1 MTVSAITVQDA
12 KALLDAGEAIMIDV
26 REQDEWDAAR
36 IDGTVFAPLS
46 QMPQAWEALNLPQ
59 GKTVIVQCKSGGR
72 SGRVCEFVGPSAKD
86 GQPVVNLEG
95 GILAWAQAGY
105 PIIQG

>member
-12 KALLDAGEAIMIDV
+12 KALLDSGEAIMIDV

-46 QMPQAWEALNLPQ
+46 QMPQAWEALDLPSD
-59 GKTVIVQCKSGGR
+59 KTVIVQCKSGGR
-72 SGRVCEFVGPSAKD
+72 SGRVCEFVGPSAKE

-105 PIIQG
+105 PIIEG

>member
-12 KALLDAGEAIMIDV
+12 KALLDADEAIMIDV

-36 IDGTVFAPLS
+36 IGGTIFAPLS
-46 QMPQAWEALNLPQ
+46 QMPQAWDALDLPQ

-86 GQPVVNLEG
+86 GQPVVNLAG
-95 GILAWAQAGY
+95 GILAWAEAGY

>member
-12 KALLDAGEAIMIDV
+12 KALLDADEAIMIDV

-36 IDGTVFAPLS
+36 IDGTIFAPLS
-46 QMPQAWEALNLPQ
+46 QMPQAWEALDLPQ

-86 GQPVVNLEG
+86 GQSVVNLAG
-95 GILAWAQAGY
+95 GILAWAEAGY

>member
-36 IDGTVFAPLS
+36 IDGTIFAPLS

-86 GQPVVNLEG
+86 GQPVINLAG
-95 GILAWAQAGY
+95 GILAWAEAGY

>member
-36 IDGTVFAPLS
+36 IDGTIFAPLS
-46 QMPQAWEALNLPQ
+46 QMPQAWEALDLPQ

-86 GQPVVNLEG
+86 GQPVVNLAG

-105 PIIQG
+105 PIIQS

>member
-12 KALLDAGEAIMIDV
+12 KALLDAGDAIMIDV

-36 IDGTVFAPLS
+36 IDGAVFAPLS
-46 QMPQAWEALNLPQ
+46 QMTQAWDALNLPQ
-59 GKTVIVQCKSGGR
+59 GKTIIVQCKSGGR

>member
-1 MTVSAITVQDA
+1 MSITAITVEEA
-12 KALLDAGEAIMIDV
+12 RALLESGEAVMIDV

-36 IDGTVFAPLS
+36 IEGTQFAPLS
-46 QMPQAWEALNLPQ
+46 QMPQAWDALDLPKD
-59 GKTVIVQCKSGGR
+59 KTIIVQCKSGGR
-72 SGRVCEFVGPSAKD
+72 SGRVCEYVGPHAKD

-95 GILAWAQAGY
+95 GIMAWHQAGY

>member
-12 KALLDAGEAIMIDV
+12 KALLDADEAIMIDV

-36 IDGTVFAPLS
+36 IDGTIFAPLS
-46 QMPQAWEALNLPQ
+46 QMPQAWEALDLPQ

-86 GQPVVNLEG
+86 GQPVVNLAG
-95 GILAWAQAGY
+95 GILAWAEAGY

>member
-26 REQDEWDAAR
+26 REQDEWDVAR
-36 IDGTVFAPLS
+36 IDGTIFAPLS
-46 QMPQAWEALNLPQ
+46 QMPQAWEALDLPQ

-86 GQPVVNLEG
+86 GQPVVNLAG
-95 GILAWAQAGY
+95 GILAWAEAGY

>member
-46 QMPQAWEALNLPQ
+46 QMPQAWEALDLPSD
-59 GKTVIVQCKSGGR
+59 KTVIVQCKSGGR
-72 SGRVCEFVGPSAKD
+72 SGRVCEFVGPSAKE

-95 GILAWAQAGY
+95 GILAWAEAGY

>member
-12 KALLDAGEAIMIDV
+12 KALLDADEAIMIDV

-36 IDGTVFAPLS
+36 INGTIFAPLS
-46 QMPQAWEALNLPQ
+46 QMPQAWDALDLPQ

-86 GQPVVNLEG
+86 GQPVVNLAG
-95 GILAWAQAGY
+95 GILAWAEAGY

>member
-46 QMPQAWEALNLPQ
+46 QMPQAWEALDLPSD
-59 GKTVIVQCKSGGR
+59 KTVIVQCKSGGR

-86 GQPVVNLEG
+86 GQPVVNLAG
-95 GILAWAQAGY
+95 GILAWAEAGY

>member
-12 KALLDAGEAIMIDV
+12 KALLDADEAIMIDV

-36 IDGTVFAPLS
+36 IDGTIFAPLS
-46 QMPQAWEALNLPQ
+46 QMPQAWDALDLPQ

-72 SGRVCEFVGPSAKD
+72 SGRVCEFVGPSARD
-86 GQPVVNLEG
+86 GQPVVNLAG

>member
-36 IDGTVFAPLS
+36 IDGTIFAPLS
-46 QMPQAWEALNLPQ
+46 QMPQAWEALDLPQ

-86 GQPVVNLEG
+86 GQPVVNLAG
-95 GILAWAQAGY
+95 GILAWVEAGY

>member
-12 KALLDAGEAIMIDV
+12 KALLDADEAIMIDV

-36 IDGTVFAPLS
+36 IDGTIFAPLS
-46 QMPQAWEALNLPQ
+46 QMPQAWDALDLPQ

-86 GQPVVNLEG
+86 GQPVVNLAG
-95 GILAWAQAGY
+95 GILAWAEAGY

>member
-46 QMPQAWEALNLPQ
+46 QMPQAWEALDLPSD
-59 GKTVIVQCKSGGR
+59 KTVIVQCKSGGR
-72 SGRVCEFVGPSAKD
+72 SGRVCEFVGPSAKE

-105 PIIQG
+105 PIIEG